1 MIPAPKE
8 EILGRI
14 IVEWEGSKERTHYQ
28 QSNGLLR
35 IENPGIGGCYHSAA
49 FPSLEIKI
57 PIRSNHVYLPL
68 LMTLSIGDRVCIN
81 PSINL
86 EELKLKQM
94 NHGNFVDGMY
104 KVQIFVSFSCKIV
117 AQV

>member
-1 MIPAPKE
+1 MSGVVIPAPKE

-14 IVEWEGSKERTHYQ
+14 IVEWDESKERTHYQ

-49 FPSLEIKI
+49 FPSLEIRI
-57 PIRSNHVYLPL
+57 PSCSNHVYLPL

-104 KVQIFVSFSCKIV
+104 
-117 AQV
+117 QV